1 MWASDHVGG
10 PEGLAL
16 YGENWVLVLAA
27 QYNSAILSVLDVET
41 GGLAFISF
49 SVLGESNARE
59 IFTQKSDF
67 IRYEG

>member
-1 MWASDHVGG
+1 MGG

-16 YGENWVLVLAA
+16 YGENWVLAA
-27 QYNSAILSVLDVET
+27 QYNSAILSVLNVET